1 MKIKLSISIIH
12 WNEENKKKIIK
23 KMFNNSVDGISAEK
37 NVIRICWPIY
47 SDILDNC
54 V

>member
-12 WNEENKKKIIK
+12 WNEENKKNHK

-37 NVIRICWPIY
+37 NVISICWPIY